1 MRRERRLTIRTATLL
16 ATAAVLA
23 TATSAAQQIPSGVP
37 PSAVPASA
45 AAQGAV
51 TPRQIAARAHAALLM
66 IRALDA
72 NGDTLGLGTGFLVSA
87 DGKFVTNYH
96 VIQEAARLSVKLLD
110 GAEYREVSLVAADPA
125 SDLALMQI
133 PGASGLPAMPMG
145 SDAQMEVGD
154 RVFVMGNP
162 LGMGGTFTDGMVS
175 GKRPLEGVAM
185 LQISAPISPG
195 SSGGPVMNER
205 GEVIGVATMMV
216 MGGQNLN
223 MAVPVRYLSPMLALR
238 AAPRPFSPAVLVANP
253 HAGLAV
259 LGDNEPPISITR
271 RRTRDPREEVEDQ
284 LTLVRPMMQLRGFLP
299 AFPFALGEAARA
311 QGGEH
316 AFQLERG
323 VSYLVTARCDAQCHD
338 VDLTIAD
345 GAGQVLRSDTDG
357 DDFPTLTFVPTET
370 ATYQVGVK
378 LTDCASPACAYGVA
392 IYRRDTAAPGRQASA
407 RAAQPPKSR

>member
-1 MRRERRLTIRTATLL
+1 MSRGSRSIRTATLL
-16 ATAAVLA
+16 ATLIAAPA
-23 TATSAAQQIPSGVP
+23 AGQQAAAPRAADAAQ
-37 PSAVPASA
+37 A
-45 AAQGAV
+45 AV

-110 GAEYREVSLVAADPA
+110 GAEYRDVSLVAADPA

-133 PGASGLPAMPMG
+133 PGASGLPAMRMG
-145 SDAQMEVGD
+145 SDTQMEVGD

-223 MAVPVRYLSPMLALR
+223 MAVPVRYLAPMLALR
-238 AAPRPFSPAVLVANP
+238 TEARPFSPALLVANP
-253 HAGLAV
+253 RAGLAALDDAGGPV
-259 LGDNEPPISITR
+259 PRSGRRAREPMR
-271 RRTRDPREEVEDQ
+271 EVEDQ
-284 LTLVRPMMQLRGFLP
+284 LTLIRPMLQLRGFLP
-299 AFPFALGEAARA
+299 AFPFALGEAAQA
-311 QGGEH
+311 EGGAH
-316 AFQLERG
+316 TFRLEAG
-323 VSYLVTARCDAQCHD
+323 VSYLITARCDAECHD
-338 VDLTIAD
+338 VDLTLAD
-345 GAGQVLRSDTDG
+345 AAGQVLQSDADG
-357 DDFPTLTFVPTET
+357 DDFPSVTFVPAETTE
-370 ATYQVGVK
+370 YQVGVK
-378 LTDCASPACAYGVA
+378 LAECSSAVCAYGVA
-392 IYRRDTAAPGRQASA
+392 VYRRDPAAVEKRASA
-407 RAAQPPKSR
+407 PAASLPKSR

>member
-23 TATSAAQQIPSGVP
+23 TATSAAQQTPSTAP
-37 PSAVPASA
+37 TSAAAPSA

-223 MAVPVRYLSPMLALR
+223 MAVPVRYLAPMLALR
-238 AAPRPFSPAVLVANP
+238 AEARPFSPAVLVANP

-271 RRTRDPREEVEDQ
+271 RRTRDPRQEVEDQ

-299 AFPFALGEAARA
+299 AFPFALGE
-311 QGGEH
+311 
-316 AFQLERG
+316 
-323 VSYLVTARCDAQCHD
+323 
-338 VDLTIAD
+338 
-345 GAGQVLRSDTDG
+345 
-357 DDFPTLTFVPTET
+357 
-370 ATYQVGVK
+370 
-378 LTDCASPACAYGVA
+378 
-392 IYRRDTAAPGRQASA
+392 
-407 RAAQPPKSR
+407 

>member
-1 MRRERRLTIRTATLL
+1 MRRERRLSIRTATLL

-23 TATSAAQQIPSGVP
+23 TATAAAQQTPPAAPS
-37 PSAVPASA
+37 SA
-45 AAQGAV
+45 AAQTAV
-51 TPRQIAARAHAALLM
+51 TLRQIAARAHAALLM

-110 GAEYREVSLVAADPA
+110 GAEYRDVSLVAADPA

-133 PGASGLPAMPMG
+133 PGARGLPAMPMG

-175 GKRPLEGVAM
+175 GKRPLEGVSM

-223 MAVPVRYLSPMLALR
+223 MAVPVRYLAPMLALR
-238 AAPRPFSPAVLVANP
+238 AEPRPFSPAVLVANP
-253 HAGLAV
+253 HAGLAL
-259 LGDNEPPISITR
+259 LGDNEPPISIIR
-271 RRTRDPREEVEDQ
+271 RRTREPREEVEDQ
-284 LTLVRPMMQLRGFLP
+284 LTLIRPMLQLRGFLP
-299 AFPFALGEAARA
+299 AFPFALGEAAQA
-311 QGGEH
+311 QGGAH

-323 VSYLVTARCDAQCHD
+323 VSYLITARCDAACHD
-338 VDLTIAD
+338 VDLTVAD
-345 GAGQVLRSDTDG
+345 GAGQVLQSDTDG

-378 LTDCASPACAYGVA
+378 LAECGTPACAYGVA
-392 IYRRDTAAPGRQASA
+392 VYRRDSATPGRQASA
-407 RAAQPPKSR
+407 KSR